1 MTRMIETPV
10 RTIPGTLI
18 NAHKPLNILLIGAG
32 GNGSEFLDAM
42 VRLHSALLALG
53 GKGLNITVMDDD
65 TVSDSNIVR
74 QRFWPHMVG
83 QNKAVALVHQ
93 INLMMGTNWSAIP
106 VRFSETTA
114 PCERFDLVVTAVD
127 NLDARRS
134 VIAYFDPNGNPEY
147 EWRRRPETFWLDMG
161 VSKDSGQVF
170 FGRFGDNQL
179 TDQWPTA
186 VAHFPEILTREDDD
200 TPSCSTAE
208 SLAKQDLM
216 INNAVSGAAANLLW
230 KLLREGKL
238 AFNGITVDLST
249 GHTRPV
255 AFLPEATK
263 HRD

>member
-1 MTRMIETPV
+1 MTRMIDTPV
-10 RTIPGTLI
+10 RTIPRELI
-18 NAHKPLNILLIGAG
+18 NASKPLNMLLVGAG

-65 TVSDSNIVR
+65 TVSNSNIVR

-93 INLMMGTNWSAIP
+93 TNLMMGTNWSALPI
-106 VRFSETTA
+106 RFSEATA
-114 PCERFDLVVTAVD
+114 PREGLFDLVVTAVD

-134 VIAYFDPNGNPEY
+134 VIAYFDQSI
-147 EWRRRPETFWLDMG
+147 RETFWLDMG

-170 FGRFGDNQL
+170 FGRFGDNNL

-216 INNAVSGAAANLLW
+216 INNAVSGTAANLLW

-238 AFNGITVDLST
+238 AFNGVTVDLST

-263 HRD
+263 H